1 MYESVTE
8 LNNIYSR
15 IKEIVEKKVNDPRIF
30 DAFIKNTYLHS
41 INNNVFVVVAD
52 SGLSVQM
59 LNKLPAVFEEASKE
73 VLGSESKF
81 KFVLASSIKETK
93 KVEEVKPE
101 FFTSTIINIR
111 ETFDNFIVGPN
122 NKEAQQ
128 AALLV
133 SASPTRMFNPLF
145 IYSDS
150 GLGKTHLLYAIANYI
165 HEKEPQKKVLYCS
178 ADDFIS
184 EFVKYVR
191 GDDKSQKLYN
201 FIVGHDVLLVD
212 DIQQFAGRDQTEMFF
227 FQVFNKMY
235 TAGKQIVIT
244 SDKHPEQ
251 LKGFEERLKSRF
263 QQGLTVKMEKPDTA
277 TSVGILKSKINS
289 SPINLDS
296 FDEDVLVFVAE
307 KFSKNIRQIDEALN
321 KLVFHTTLI
330 HPTSHITMDIALEAL
345 QELINVKDAKTKVNE
360 QRIINVVADYYG
372 VSVSQL
378 TGKGRPGNVTLPRHI
393 CWYLIK
399 TMLGTSYEKI
409 GYLFGGKD
417 HSTVMSGV
425 KKVENELK
433 TNTLIQNAIDDIKKQ
448 LK

>member
-59 LNKLPAVFEEASKE
+59 LNKLPLVFEEASKE
-73 VLGSESKF
+73 VLGNESKF
-81 KFVLASSIKETK
+81 KFVEASSVKETK